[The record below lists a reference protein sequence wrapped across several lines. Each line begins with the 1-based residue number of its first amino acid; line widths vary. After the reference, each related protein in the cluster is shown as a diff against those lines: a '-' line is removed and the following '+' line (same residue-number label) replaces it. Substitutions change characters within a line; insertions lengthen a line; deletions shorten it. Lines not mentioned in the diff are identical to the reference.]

1 MKLHSLKNTEGAK
14 HRRKRIGRGDAS
26 GWGKTA
32 GRGDKGQGSRSGSG
46 YRPYFEGG
54 QITLFRRLPKRGFK
68 SLNPIVYTVVNVS
81 NLDKAFNANDTID
94 KAMLLSKNLIHK
106 GKLPLK
112 VLGSGEITKPL
123 TVKANVFSATAKAKI
138 EAAGGKCEVIEK
150 Q

>member
-14 HRRKRIGRGDAS
+14 HRRKRVGRGDAS

-68 SLNPIVYTVVNVS
+68 SLNPTVYTVINVS
-81 NLDKAFNANDTID
+81 NLDKAFNPNDTVD
-94 KAMLLSKNLIHK
+94 KALLLSNNLLHK
-106 GKLPLK
+106 TKLGLK
-112 VLGSGEITKPL
+112 ILGTGEITKPL
-123 TVKANVFSATAKAKI
+123 TIKANVFSATAKAKI
-138 EAAGGKCEVIEK
+138 EAAGGKCETVK
-150 Q
+150 